1 MGMSLSWLR
10 IQHLWW
16 FGRLIANSDM
26 HTGNLSFRPQ
36 GRLVLAPA
44 YDMQPMLY
52 APLPGGE
59 VPMRSFEPALPLPPQ
74 RPIWTLACAVAVRLW
89 TAASQDQRVSDGFR
103 RVCASNAQRLLRL
116 TEQV

>member
-1 MGMSLSWLR
+1 
-10 IQHLWW
+10 
-16 FGRLIANSDM
+16 M

-52 APLPGGE
+52 AQLPGGE
-59 VPMRSFEPALPLPPQ
+59 VPMRSFEPTLPLPPQ
-74 RPIWTLACAVAVRLW
+74 RPIWTVACAVAVRLW